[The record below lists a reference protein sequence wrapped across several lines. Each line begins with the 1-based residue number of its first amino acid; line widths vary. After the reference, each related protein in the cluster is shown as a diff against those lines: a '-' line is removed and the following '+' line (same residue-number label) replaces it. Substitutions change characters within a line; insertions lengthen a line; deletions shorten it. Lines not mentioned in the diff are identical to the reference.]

1 MNERAKST
9 SFRHRVL
16 WYVVITAVI
25 QFLLGMGFASTVN
38 GRGPIS
44 LMFLIPM
51 ANFAYLLLMLYG
63 HGLSYTQ
70 YGTLII
76 AGTFFMF
83 LIVTALGE
91 IHHQLYNSGKGQ
103 EASKP

>member
-1 MNERAKST
+1 MNERHESG
-9 SFRHRVL
+9 SFRRRIY
-16 WYVVITAVI
+16 WYIVITAVI
-25 QFLLGMGFASTVN
+25 QFLLGIGFASTVN

-51 ANFAYLLLMLYG
+51 ANFAYLLLMLFG

-83 LIVTALGE
+83 LMIVAIGE
-91 IHHQLYNSGKGQ
+91 IHHQIGKII
-103 EASKP
+103 P

>member
-1 MNERAKST
+1 MNERHKSGG
-9 SFRHRVL
+9 FRHRIIT
-16 WYVVITAVI
+16 YVMITAVI
-25 QFLLGMGFASTVN
+25 QFLLGIMFAATVN

-51 ANFAYLLLMLYG
+51 SNFAYLLLMLFG

-83 LIVTALGE
+83 LMIVAIGE
-91 IHHQLYNSGKGQ
+91 IHHQIGKII
-103 EASKP
+103 P

>member
-38 GRGPIS
+38 GRGLIS